1 MSFLCFHILIMIL
14 FFISDDLADSSTY
27 SKSATP
33 SPAMSGAD
41 GRGGRGLPHG
51 VQAAKEVLRDFRESS
66 VNSRS
71 STGSA
76 SVVGMDNN
84 TNINSQ
90 DAEFYDVDAV
100 TSATR
105 DQKSPERYPSPYN
118 NRQHHHGSMSSLGVR
133 WTFYG
138 IKSKF
143 FLNVFLPFR

>member
-1 MSFLCFHILIMIL
+1 MKLSFY
-14 FFISDDLADSSTY
+14 ISDDLADSSTY

-51 VQAAKEVLRDFRESS
+51 VQATKEVLRDFRESS

-76 SVVGMDNN
+76 SGVGMDNN
-84 TNINSQ
+84 TINSQ

-100 TSATR
+100 ASATR

-118 NRQHHHGSMSSLGVR
+118 NRQHHHGSMSSLGV
-133 WTFYG
+133 
-138 IKSKF
+138 S
-143 FLNVFLPFR
+143 